1 MKARPQASSHAK
13 ISPAFDKRL
22 TSLAPDI
29 SVRAV
34 LVLRSHVQPKKT
46 DRRLTRE
53 ERQAHIQ
60 TRRHAAQAS
69 LATIDTILQ
78 RLGGSRL
85 SDQPTAL
92 GTITVET
99 KPAGIFALAETDEI
113 QAILEDQ
120 PLERLH

>member
-1 MKARPQASSHAK
+1 MSEPLSTVK
-13 ISPAFDKRL
+13 ISPGLDRRL

-29 SVRAV
+29 PVRAI
-34 LVLRSHVQPKKT
+34 LVLRANGEPKKT
-46 DRRLTRE
+46 DRRPTWE
-53 ERQAHIQ
+53 ERQARIQ
-60 TRRHAAQAS
+60 AMRSSAQAS
-69 LATIDTILQ
+69 FPRIDAILQ

-99 KPAGIFALAETDEI
+99 NPAGIFALAKMDEV

-120 PLERLH
+120 PLERIQ